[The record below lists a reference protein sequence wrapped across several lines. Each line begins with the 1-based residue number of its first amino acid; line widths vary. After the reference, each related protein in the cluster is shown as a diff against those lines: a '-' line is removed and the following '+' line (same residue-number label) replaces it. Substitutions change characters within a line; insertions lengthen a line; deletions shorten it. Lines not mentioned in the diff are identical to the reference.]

1 MDYSINFKSSNFIN
15 LRPTSLLPL
24 LSYQK
29 NNLFSDLSPN
39 KIYFTINNLKNIRNK
54 IPKDFISSLQSHA
67 KNCNINTFHFIM
79 GEIMG
84 NMEDHSNG
92 SKCCVMAEYYDKYN
106 ELDLCFIDNG
116 ISIPNNFNKYNI
128 SFKDDFDAV
137 YNAINGKSTKNI
149 NSNYY
154 ERGSGLN
161 NCINIVTNGYKG
173 SVLIASKNA
182 LVSVN
187 NKKTVNKLILDNP
200 INGTLISF
208 RMKNIEIDNSD
219 FYKCLE
225 FIKF

>member
-1 MDYSINFKSSNFIN
+1 
-15 LRPTSLLPL
+15 
-24 LSYQK
+24 
-29 NNLFSDLSPN
+29 
-39 KIYFTINNLKNIRNK
+39 
-54 IPKDFISSLQSHA
+54 
-67 KNCNINTFHFIM
+67 
-79 GEIMG
+79 
-84 NMEDHSNG
+84 MEV
-92 SKCCVMAEYYDKYN
+92 CCVMAEYYDKYN

-187 NKKTVNKLILDNP
+187 NKKTVNKLILDTP